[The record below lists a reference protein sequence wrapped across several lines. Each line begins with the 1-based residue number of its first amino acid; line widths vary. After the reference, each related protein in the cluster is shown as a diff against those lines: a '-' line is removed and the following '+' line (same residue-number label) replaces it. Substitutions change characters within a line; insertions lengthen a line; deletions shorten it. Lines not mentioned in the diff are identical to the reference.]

1 MQVCGTLFSDI
12 IINIIFLN
20 IIICGSTIW
29 QTIWSTHN
37 LILTYKRN
45 ILYYLQEYCFAVL
58 FGTVMAGKD
67 AAIGWQ
73 SGATGVKSSGTKA
86 QKHRISDQIW
96 KGPLDDICSNLPS
109 KARSLTLARTISE
122 GTSKPCPNDVFEH
135 LKEWRLH
142 NLPGLPVLGHPHSRK
157 SVKKVE
163 KCSLIFRGNLLSFS
177 FCSLSPVSFTT
188 LNHSCTF
195 FAPKL
200 PELVICVSISGLV
213 AHPKAS
219 ECYSLR
225 NRVPTWNLCAKLR
238 SNLITLEP
246 DFSKMKMITVISWL

>member
-1 MQVCGTLFSDI
+1 MQICGTLFSDK

-37 LILTYKRN
+37 LILTCKRN

-58 FGTVMAGKD
+58 FDTVMAGKD

-73 SGATGVKSSGTKA
+73 SGATGEKSSGTKA

-96 KGPLDDICSNLPS
+96 KGPLDVICYNLPS
-109 KARSLTLARTISE
+109 KARSLTLARTISK

-135 LKEWRLH
+135 LKERRLH

-157 SVKKVE
+157 VFPDLQREPPVFQFL
-163 KCSLIFRGNLLSFS
+163 LIVSCFVHHPQPFLRF
-177 FCSLSPVSFTT
+177 FCV
-188 LNHSCTF
+188 
-195 FAPKL
+195 
-200 PELVICVSISGLV
+200 
-213 AHPKAS
+213 
-219 ECYSLR
+219 
-225 NRVPTWNLCAKLR
+225 
-238 SNLITLEP
+238 
-246 DFSKMKMITVISWL
+246 